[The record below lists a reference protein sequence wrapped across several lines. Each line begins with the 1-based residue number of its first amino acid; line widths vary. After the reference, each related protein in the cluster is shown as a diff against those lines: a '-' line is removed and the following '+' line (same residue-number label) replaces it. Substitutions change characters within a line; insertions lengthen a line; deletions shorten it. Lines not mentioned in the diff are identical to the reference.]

1 MGPNGLRAVSRRRF
15 LHRAMLGIG
24 LTAASSLLA
33 ACGQSAPAAPA
44 KPAESKPAESK
55 PAESKPAAPA
65 PAAAPAKP
73 ADAKPAAT
81 DAPVKGGVLTVGIYQ
96 EPPTLDPHVSGSAT
110 AGRVIRHIFDSLV
123 VQPEP
128 GKFEPGLATSW
139 ESPDGSK
146 TWTLKLPQ
154 GVAFHDGTPFNAQ
167 AVKFSVDRIADPKT
181 KSLSAIGQLCP
192 YEGTDVVDDST
203 VKVRFKRPHISFLNN
218 VSGSGLSPVSPAAV
232 A

>member
-15 LHRAMLGIG
+15 LHRAMLGVG

-33 ACGQSAPAAPA
+33 ACGQNAPAAPA
-44 KPAESKPAESK
+44 KPAETKPAESK
-55 PAESKPAAPA
+55 PAESKPAAAA

-73 ADAKPAAT
+73 AEAAKPADAKPAAA

-110 AGRVIRHIFDSLV
+110 AGRVIRHIFDSLI

-128 GKFEPGLATSW
+128 GKFEPGLATAW

-146 TWTLKLPQ
+146 TWTLKLRQ

-167 AVKFSVDRIADPKT
+167 AVKFSFDRIADPKT
-181 KSLSAIGQLCP
+181 KSLSAIGQLGP
-192 YEGTDVVDDST
+192 YEGTDVVDDYT
-203 VKVRFKRPHISFLNN
+203 VKVR
-218 VSGSGLSPVSPAAV
+218 
-232 A
+232 